1 MIIENEYFIGIIQ
14 MFLMFY
20 FFYFSFKNDVINIIL
35 NNKRFDVGYFKL
47 SMFIFFLFFIL
58 YTYFIFLNL
67 YNDYNIDRKNKN
79 FYEKNKKV
87 LKINKIIGTIIPFLL
102 ILIISGLVFLFLSFN
117 YINEIKIFI
126 KIKYILIFISL
137 IIISFFN
144 YTHFILNILI
154 NTIFLYLTF
163 KGFFSKQK
171 GFIVF

>member
-58 YTYFIFLNL
+58 YTYFIVLNL